1 MTPDIN
7 RRQQPGIQQPQR
19 RLPVDWIARAA
30 YVDQKTL
37 DQASR
42 SIMATV
48 ATENP
53 VLVYDWSNGRTI
65 QEVLIVNGAEM
76 PAWTPFLDS
85 HVAYSLLTLGS
96 VTDYR
101 RSGSTILGRLMFAEG
116 EEVDPIWRRVVGGH
130 LRAVSVGGRRIE
142 YRDIEPRQSA
152 QVVGRRWTAGQ
163 YPLRITTKW
172 QIRETSL
179 VVFGADG

>member
-1 MTPDIN
+1 MTIDIT
-7 RRQQPGIQQPQR
+7 RRQQPGIHQR
-19 RLPVDWIARAA
+19 RLPADWIARAA
-30 YVDQKTL
+30 YVDSRTI
-37 DQASR
+37 DEASR
-42 SIMATV
+42 SIMATI

-53 VLVYDWSNGRTI
+53 VLVYDWTNGRTM
-65 QEVLIVNGAEM
+65 QEVLIANGAEM

-101 RSGSTILGRLMFAEG
+101 RSGSTILGRLVFAED
-116 EEVDPIWRRVVGGH
+116 EDVEPIYRRVVAGH
-130 LRAVSVGGRRIE
+130 LRAVSVGGRRIA
-142 YRDIEPRQSA
+142 YTDIEPRQSA

-163 YPLRITTKW
+163 YPLRITTQW
-172 QIRETSL
+172 AIRETSL